1 MKAVY
6 IAEPGGPEKLIFGD
20 RPDPEAGPG
29 EVLIRVRGSAVN
41 HADLAIRGGRS
52 ATGGLPRILGLDIAG
67 EIASL
72 GPGVAGWKQ
81 GERVVVENRV
91 KCGTCTPCVQGR
103 DEYCE
108 RQRRLGGELDGGH
121 AQYCKVPAANLQR
134 IPEWMGFEE
143 AATLPLAGHTA
154 WHCLVER
161 VKLQPWEDV
170 LINAVGSG
178 VGSFG
183 LLMAKGIGARAIVT
197 AGSDWKL
204 EKAKELGADEVINYT
219 TTPKFSQRVKELTD
233 GRGVDVVFD
242 CVGATVWDESCA
254 SLKPGGRLVITGTTA
269 GSQLPFNLSVL
280 QSRPLTLMG
289 SGARSRRSFAA
300 MMHMV
305 RYGGLRGVVGRTFD
319 LAETGKAHEV
329 MAGRDFFGKL
339 VLRVP

>member
-20 RPDPEAGPG
+20 RPDPAAGPG
-29 EVLIRVRGSAVN
+29 EIVVRVRASAVN
-41 HADLAIRGGRS
+41 HADLALRAGRS
-52 ATGGLPRILGLDIAG
+52 ATGGLPRILGLDMAG

-72 GPGVAGWKQ
+72 GGGVTGFKV
-81 GERVVVENRV
+81 GDRVTVENRV
-91 KCGTCTPCVQGR
+91 KCGVCTPCVMGR
-103 DEYCE
+103 DEFCE
-108 RQRRLGGELDGGH
+108 RQKRLGGELNGGH
-121 AQYCKVPAANLQR
+121 AQYCAVPAANLQR
-134 IPEWMGFEE
+134 IPDWMEWDE

-154 WHCLVER
+154 WHCLIER
-161 VKLQPWEDV
+161 VKIQPGEDV

-183 LLMAKGIGARAIVT
+183 LAIAKGIGARAIVT

-204 EKAKELGADEVINYT
+204 QKAKELGADHVINYT
-219 TTPKFSQRVKELTD
+219 TTPKFSSAVKEVTG

-242 CVGATVWDESCA
+242 CVGAPVWDESCA

-269 GSQLPFNLSVL
+269 GSQIAFNLSVL
-280 QSRPLTLMG
+280 QGRPLTLMG

-300 MMHMV
+300 MLHMV
-305 RYGGLRGVVGRTFD
+305 HYGRLRGVVGQTFD
-319 LAETGKAHEV
+319 LANTAQAHQV
-329 MAGRDFFGKL
+329 MTGRDFFGKL